1 MILELFDKCVVG
13 CPSYTRQQKK
23 CPVILGLYFFIASKV
38 EPIKTRLLVS
48 VMIIIGGLANLT
60 ICNPFDEYLVRF
72 TEGLRNID
80 FDHHY
85 IGRRGKALCA
95 RDSIRFS

>member
-1 MILELFDKCVVG
+1 M
-13 CPSYTRQQKK
+13 
-23 CPVILGLYFFIASKV
+23 

-48 VMIIIGGLANLT
+48 VMIIIGRLANLT
-60 ICNPFDEYLVRF
+60 IWNPFDEYLVRF
-72 TEGLRNID
+72 IEGLRNIN
-80 FDHHY
+80 FDHHSMS

>member
-1 MILELFDKCVVG
+1 M
-13 CPSYTRQQKK
+13 
-23 CPVILGLYFFIASKV
+23 
-38 EPIKTRLLVS
+38 EPIKKRLLVS

-60 ICNPFDEYLVRF
+60 IWNPFDEYLVRF
-72 TEGLRNID
+72 IEGLRKVD
-80 FDHHY
+80 FDHHSMS

>member
-1 MILELFDKCVVG
+1 M
-13 CPSYTRQQKK
+13 
-23 CPVILGLYFFIASKV
+23 

-48 VMIIIGGLANLT
+48 VMIIIGDLANLT
-60 ICNPFDEYLVRF
+60 IWNPFDEYLVRF
-72 TEGLRNID
+72 IEGLRNID
-80 FDHHY
+80 FDHHSMS

>member
-1 MILELFDKCVVG
+1 M
-13 CPSYTRQQKK
+13 
-23 CPVILGLYFFIASKV
+23 FIVSRM

-60 ICNPFDEYLVRF
+60 IWNPFDEYLVRF
-72 TEGLRNID
+72 IEGLRNID
-80 FDHHY
+80 FDHHSMS

>member
-1 MILELFDKCVVG
+1 M
-13 CPSYTRQQKK
+13 
-23 CPVILGLYFFIASKV
+23 

-60 ICNPFDEYLVRF
+60 IWNPFDEYLVRF
-72 TEGLRNID
+72 IEGLRNID
-80 FDHHY
+80 FDHHSMS

-95 RDSIRFS
+95 RDSLRFS

>member
-1 MILELFDKCVVG
+1 M
-13 CPSYTRQQKK
+13 
-23 CPVILGLYFFIASKV
+23 

-48 VMIIIGGLANLT
+48 VMIIISGLANLT
-60 ICNPFDEYLVRF
+60 IWNPFDEYLVRF
-72 TEGLRNID
+72 IEGLRNIY
-80 FDHHY
+80 FDHHSMS

>member
-1 MILELFDKCVVG
+1 M
-13 CPSYTRQQKK
+13 
-23 CPVILGLYFFIASKV
+23 
-38 EPIKTRLLVS
+38 EPIKKRLLVS

-60 ICNPFDEYLVRF
+60 IWNLFDEYLVRF
-72 TEGLRNID
+72 SEGLRNID
-80 FDHHY
+80 FDHHSMS

>member
-1 MILELFDKCVVG
+1 M
-13 CPSYTRQQKK
+13 
-23 CPVILGLYFFIASKV
+23 

-60 ICNPFDEYLVRF
+60 IMNPFDQYLVRF
-72 TEGLRNID
+72 ID
-80 FDHHY
+80 IGFDHHSMS

-95 RDSIRFS
+95 RDSLRFSQLKNGEK